1 MARRLPRTAASTA
14 PLGGGPLGESHRLA
28 DARSRLGAT
37 ALASAALRAAEAGR
51 EAAMLK
57 CAELER
63 QLTKAKKQLELE
75 TSRRRVLGHA
85 AAAGRR
91 LSGGADDGSA
101 PARSGEG
108 SPRPGR
114 GSLRDAAVAGA
125 RRLAVHSILLKDELW
140 AAEQAAAQA
149 AQAAERTASGLV
161 ARAFALAAV
170 AAVWRARARRAV
182 GRSARA
188 QATFAAEL
196 RQVGSLL
203 RAQAERQRAQLKET
217 QQARERATPAEALL
231 RAERAERRAEAAER
245 ALAEARS
252 AATLSGTSRISAAD
266 LACAADRAGA
276 ANCAGALEAEAAPWR
291 LEGKGE
297 AGATAAALTAVS
309 GARRRAV
316 VLRSLPRALW
326 RWRAAITALAL
337 DAAHAELGRRAR
349 AAARGSAAAAR
360 VAATARGGS
369 GAAAGGA
376 ASSPRAVCSSSPRT
390 AAAAL
395 RPGRGGGG
403 RGGSQGG
410 GRSGGGSPPQQ
421 RPQAAAGVESLGDRA
436 SCGVV
441 GARSAGADAQAIL
454 TPAAVPLVPP
464 LPANASDETR
474 RLWAV
479 QQRLT
484 AHLSALL
491 ATAADA
497 SAQVADKA
505 TASVGRPS
513 LGLEGRSSLGDGT
526 SLRPP
531 SLSATVAVGGRPSL
545 ASTVANPRSQRDGQS
560 ARQSLSGAQSL
571 SPPTPSRRAQAP
583 LPRSAAGRAPGS
595 PAGGVPPPLP
605 ALALPLPGRDFAFGR
620 AARS

>member
-252 AATLSGTSRISAAD
+252 AATLSGTSRVS
-266 LACAADRAGA
+266 AADRAGA
-276 ANCAGALEAEAAPWR
+276 ANCAGALEAEAPPRR

-360 VAATARGGS
+360 VAATVRGGN

-595 PAGGVPPPLP
+595 PAGGVPPPL
-605 ALALPLPGRDFAFGR
+605 ALPLPGRDFAFGR